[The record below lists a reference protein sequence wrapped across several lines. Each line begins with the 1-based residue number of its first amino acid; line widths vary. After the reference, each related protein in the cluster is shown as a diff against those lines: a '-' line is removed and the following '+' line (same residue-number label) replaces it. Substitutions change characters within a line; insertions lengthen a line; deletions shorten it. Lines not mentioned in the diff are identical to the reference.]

1 MRKVLIGCVAVV
13 CIILF
18 ASAVF
23 AGEQGAKSDSEG
35 TYWAPWFKPSVS
47 VGYAFEA
54 IEPHFTFST
63 TETSPLNAQKMY
75 FKLPRV
81 SGLYAALAL
90 PFAVTDRLK
99 LTLDGSWTMSFNNQ
113 DAKEVYN
120 DTSSIHRYW
129 NVDNNNGMWSTDF
142 LASYA
147 VLKDFSFIKDIS
159 AVAGVRWDY
168 QSARLDKPYD
178 PVAVS
183 SDPSD
188 KVNLDMYT
196 IAPIFGFTGTFK
208 GYKSGIF
215 GGDMS
220 LGFLAGP
227 IVFGHVKF
235 KEPFTGVT
243 SLRADDDLGGG
254 YIIKVFGEI
263 TALSGKI
270 TPGMDGSLSV
280 FAQYTTSQVKGG
292 LKMDTYLGST
302 LLSTQTYDFDS
313 ASGVVAIGLKAAITF

>member
-1 MRKVLIGCVAVV
+1 MMKKIMVGILAVLCMV
-13 CIILF
+13 LF
-18 ASAVF
+18 VSAVY
-23 AGEQGAKSDSEG
+23 AGEQEGAS
-35 TYWAPWFKPSVS
+35 WFKPAVR

-54 IEPHFTFST
+54 IDPHFTFST
-63 TETSPLNAQKMY
+63 TEISPLNAQKMY

-81 SGLYAALAL
+81 SGLYAALEL

-120 DTSSIHRYW
+120 DTSFFHRYW
-129 NVDNNNGMWSTDF
+129 DLDNNDMWSTDF

-147 VLKDFSFIKDIS
+147 VVKDLSFVKDI
-159 AVAGVRWDY
+159 ALVAGVRWDY
-168 QSARLDKPYD
+168 QSARLDEPYD
-178 PVAVS
+178 PVGVASAS
-183 SDPSD
+183 SD
-188 KVNLDMYT
+188 KINLDMYT

-235 KEPFTGVT
+235 KEPFSGATA
-243 SLRADDDLGGG
+243 LRTDDDLSGG

-292 LKMDTYLGST
+292 LKVDVYGGST
-302 LLSTQTYDFDS
+302 LIGTNSYDFDS

>member
-1 MRKVLIGCVAVV
+1 MRKIMIAFFAVLG
-13 CIILF
+13 IILF
-18 ASAVF
+18 VSTVF
-23 AGEQGAKSDSEG
+23 AAEPVGAS
-35 TYWAPWFKPSVS
+35 WFKPALS

-54 IEPHFTFST
+54 IDPHFTFST
-63 TETSPLNAQKMY
+63 RGVSLIGAT
-75 FKLPRV
+75 KLDLRAPRV

-113 DAKEVYN
+113 GAKEVYN
-120 DTSSIHRYW
+120 SSPLERRYW
-129 NVDNNNGMWSTDF
+129 DLDNNNDMWSTDF

-147 VLKDFSFIKDIS
+147 VLKDLSFIKDIS
-159 AVAGVRWDY
+159 VVAGVRWDY
-168 QSARLDKPYD
+168 QSARFDNPST
-178 PVAVS
+178 AVILS
-183 SDPSD
+183 TPSD
-188 KVNLDMYT
+188 KINLDMYT

-227 IVFGHVKF
+227 IAFGHVKF
-235 KEPFTGVT
+235 KETFGGTLA
-243 SLRADDDLGGG
+243 LRTDDDLSGG
-254 YIIKVFGEI
+254 YIIKIFGEI

-270 TPGMDGSLSV
+270 TSGMDGSLSV

-292 LKMDTYLGST
+292 QTVSAYNGSALVVKETYG
-302 LLSTQTYDFDS
+302 FDS
-313 ASGVVAIGLKAAITF
+313 ASGVVAVGLKAALSF